1 MITETVS
8 LKGNLEV
15 VLLDENRVIKDT
27 RKVNNLVVAVGKNYI
42 SSRMTSNSSVIM
54 SHMAIGTAN
63 IAATTSQTFL
73 LGENARVGL
82 DSTNITNN
90 TITYVATFPAGTG
103 TGTIAEAAVFN
114 NPSANSGTML
124 CRTRFNEVNK
134 AAADT
139 VVITWNVT
147 VE

>member
-15 VLLDENRVIKDT
+15 VLLDENRVVKDT

-42 SSRMTSNSSVIM
+42 SSRMTSNSSIIM

-63 IAATTSQTFL
+63 IAAVTSQTFL

-90 TITYVATFPAGTG
+90 TITYVSTFPAGTG

>member
-90 TITYVATFPAGTG
+90 TITYVATFSAGTG